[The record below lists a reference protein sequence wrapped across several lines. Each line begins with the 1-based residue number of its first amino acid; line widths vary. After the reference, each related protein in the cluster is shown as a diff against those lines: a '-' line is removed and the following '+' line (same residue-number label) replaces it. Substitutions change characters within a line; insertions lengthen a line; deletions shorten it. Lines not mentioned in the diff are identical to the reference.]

1 MNKVALI
8 TGITGQD
15 GWFLSEFLLEK
26 GYDVYGITPPAMLSG
41 VAHLN
46 KEIHLFQSDLT
57 DTDSL
62 TDIIR
67 KIQPDEIYNL
77 AAQSSVELSFSL
89 PIYTANIDA
98 LGVLRILEAIHM
110 LGLEKKTRIFQ
121 ASSAELFGASKE
133 VPQLETTPF
142 SPRNPYGV
150 AKLYGYWM
158 IKNYRESYGMFAV
171 NGIMYNHESEYRRE
185 TFVTRKITIA
195 ASKIARGQQEKLY
208 LGNLDAKRD
217 WGYAKDY
224 VECMWLM
231 LQHKVPEDFIIS
243 TGESHTVREFAT
255 IAFNKVGI
263 ELKWSGEG
271 REEQGID
278 LKTGKVLVEVNPQFY
293 RPLDA
298 EELVGNPKKARTL
311 LKWDPKTSFE
321 QLIEKMINRDYNS

>member
-15 GWFLSEFLLEK
+15 GWFLSEFLFEK
-26 GYDVYGITPPAMLSG
+26 GYEVYGITPPAMLSG

-46 KEIHLFQSDLT
+46 KAIHLFQSDLT

-62 TDIIR
+62 TNIIS

-89 PIYTANIDA
+89 PLYTANIDA
-98 LGVLRILEAIHM
+98 LGVLRILEAVHM
-110 LGLEKKTRIFQ
+110 LGFEKKTRIFQ
-121 ASSAELFGASKE
+121 ASSAELFGEAKE
-133 VPQLETTPF
+133 VPQMETTPF
-142 SPRNPYGV
+142 SPKNPYGIS
-150 AKLYGYWM
+150 KLYGYWM

-185 TFVTRKITIA
+185 SFVTRKITLA
-195 ASKIARGQQEKLY
+195 ASKIARGQQEKLF
-208 LGNLDAKRD
+208 LGNLNAKRD

-231 LQHKVPEDFIIS
+231 LQYKVPEDFIIS
-243 TGESHTVREFAT
+243 TGESHTVREFAS

-263 ELKWSGEG
+263 ELKWRGEG
-271 REEQGID
+271 KDEQGID
-278 LKTGKVLVEVNPQFY
+278 LKTGKILIEVNPEFF

-298 EELVGNPKKARTL
+298 IELVGNPEKARTL
-311 LKWDPKTSFE
+311 LKWNPKTSFE